1 MSPAMQ
7 DAIEL
12 RRKCPQFRI
21 LVIGRANAGKTTLLK
36 KVCESIEDPEI
47 YGPDNERIDP
57 ALVQGSAERGIH
69 DIELQ
74 LIFKSN
80 PGFIFHDS
88 RGFESG
94 SAEEMAKVK
103 HFIAERAATTKLPEQ
118 LHAIWYCLPTDTPR
132 PLMKADEDFF
142 SIDFE
147 GKVPVIAIYTK
158 LDGLA
163 NRALTRLCDDGY
175 DTDDALQHVP
185 SKAMELLETNF
196 KAGLRRMAHP
206 PSDYVQ
212 LDDMR
217 QKTSNCKDLIEKTAE
232 SITDDGLRMLLVSVQ
247 RNNITLCIRYA
258 AEDAIERVTISG
270 ITLRCLLWFPHV
282 WRVSLPPARHRPPL
296 TVVAFRG
303 LCRLL

>member
-12 RRKCPQFRI
+12 RRKCPHFRI
-21 LVIGRANAGKTTLLK
+21 LVLGRANAGKTTLLK

-47 YGPDNERIDP
+47 YGPDNEWASSKIDP

-94 SAEEMAKVK
+94 SVEEVAKVK
-103 HFIAERAATTKLPEQ
+103 HFITERAATRELPDQ
-118 LHAIWYCLPTDTPR
+118 LHAIWYCLPTDTTR
-132 PLMKADEDFF
+132 PLLKADEDFF
-142 SIDFE
+142 AIDFQ
-147 GKVPVIAIYTK
+147 GRVPVIAIFTK

-163 NRALTRLCDDGY
+163 ERAFTMLCDDGY
-175 DTDDALQHVP
+175 DRDDASEHVDE
-185 SKAMELLETNF
+185 KATELLKTNF
-196 KAGLRRMAHP
+196 MAGLQQMAHP

-212 LDDMR
+212 LEDMR

-247 RNNITLCIRYA
+247 RNNIALCIHYA
-258 AEDAIERVTISG
+258 VASR
-270 ITLRCLLWFPHV
+270 RKH
-282 WRVSLPPARHRPPL
+282 LPPAHHRPPL
-296 TVVAFRG
+296 TVLAF
-303 LCRLL
+303 L